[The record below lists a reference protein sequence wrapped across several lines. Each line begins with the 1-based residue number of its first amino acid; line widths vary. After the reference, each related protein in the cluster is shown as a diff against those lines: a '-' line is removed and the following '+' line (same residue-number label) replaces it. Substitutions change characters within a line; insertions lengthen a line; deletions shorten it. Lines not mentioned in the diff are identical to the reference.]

1 MTTFN
6 KAIAALN
13 QGKEAE
19 ASTLFS
25 QHVIEQATKI
35 QKSITEGLDLDDIL
49 SGLDDEQDEDFGALD
64 APLDEAIVTEDE
76 VNADPDESPEALAAL
91 REGKSYRRTG
101 DDDEDQEAAE
111 KARREQERENARN
124 ASDVSEGRLDLTQED
139 NGDLTVKHT
148 TSEEENAAAD
158 TGVVDIEALKESF
171 ELELATAL
179 VKMRDGQFAD
189 GSDSGVNTA
198 TPVGDRKVAA
208 HGIKTG
214 SDSASGYAAPVAPEL
229 EVVKADNSHETAA
242 DSLEPVSEKGD
253 PKAALNAWGD
263 DKSAVTPVPAK

>member
-25 QHVIEQATKI
+25 QYVIEQATKI

-49 SGLDDEQDEDFGALD
+49 SDLDDDQDEDFGALD

-91 REGKSYRRTG
+91 REGKTYRRTG
-101 DDDEDQEAAE
+101 DEDEDQESAD

-124 ASDVSEGRLDLTQED
+124 ARDVSEGRLDLTQED
-139 NGDLTVKHT
+139 NGDLTVKHFD
-148 TSEEENAAAD
+148 SEEDAPAD
-158 TGVVDIEALKESF
+158 TGIVDIDALKESF

-189 GSDSGVNTA
+189 GSDSGVNTV

-214 SDSASGYAAPVAPEL
+214 SDSASGYATPVAPEL